1 MIVLVFVAG
10 YLAIVL
16 EQPLRLHKTSS
27 ALLTGVLCWTVLALR
42 HGASVAPRVEAQ
54 LGDIASVLF
63 FLLGAMAIVELIDA
77 HDGFDLVT
85 ARITVSG
92 RRRLLGVVA
101 AVTFLLSAVLD
112 NLTTAIVMMTVV
124 RKLLRDDDDRRLFGG
139 VVVLAANAGGV
150 WSPIGDVT
158 TTMLWT
164 GGEVSAL
171 GVVRRLFV
179 PSLVSLAVPV
189 LWIARRLHGDRGALS
204 MPGDEATVAA
214 PDDASSPH
222 VAAKNTTPRE
232 RATVLVV
239 GVAGLVVVPV
249 FRALTHL
256 PPVLGVLL
264 ALGALGA
271 VTDLLHKH
279 EDPDRRSALSIAGAL
294 QRIDAPS
301 VLFFLGILLAVGA
314 LASDGALA
322 RLARFLDAHIGSPD
336 VVTLCIGLASAVVDN
351 VPLVAAAR
359 GMYGHAQFPMDHR
372 FWVFLAYCAGTGGS
386 ILVIG
391 SAAGVAVMGLQRI
404 TFGWYL
410 RNLSLPALAGYLAG
424 ALTFLGTEWLRG

>member
-189 LWIARRLHGDRGALS
+189 LWIARRLHGDRFATTLPSEPTTGA
-204 MPGDEATVAA
+204 PHDDPTPQAT
-214 PDDASSPH
+214 PRL
-222 VAAKNTTPRE
+222 TTPRE

-239 GVAGLVVVPV
+239 GVAGLVLVPA

>member
-1 MIVLVFVAG
+1 MVLVLVFFVG
-10 YLAIVL
+10 YVAIVL
-16 EQPLRLHKTSS
+16 DQPLRLHKTSS

-42 HGASVAPRVEAQ
+42 RGASVASRVEAQ
-54 LGDIASVLF
+54 LGDIAAVLF

-85 ARITVSG
+85 ARITVKG

-101 AVTFLLSAVLD
+101 ALTFVLSAVLD
-112 NLTTAIVMMTVV
+112 NLASAIVMMTVV
-124 RKLLRDDDDRRLFGG
+124 RKLLRDEGDRCLFGG
-139 VVVLAANAGGV
+139 VVVLAANAGGA
-150 WSPIGDVT
+150 WSPLGDVT

-179 PSLVSLAVPV
+179 PSLVGLAVPV
-189 LWIARRLHGDRGALS
+189 LWIGRRLRGDRQAF
-204 MPGDEATVAA
+204 VAA
-214 PDDASSPH
+214 SASAPEVAADGAPADASS
-222 VAAKNTTPRE
+222 ATTSPRE
-232 RATVLVV
+232 RATVLVLGVV
-239 GVAGLVVVPV
+239 GLIFVPV
-249 FRALTHL
+249 YRALTHL

-271 VTDLLHKH
+271 VTELIHQHK
-279 EDPDRRSALSIAGAL
+279 DPDRRNALSIAGAL

-322 RLARFLDAHIGSPD
+322 RLARFLDAHLGDAD

-372 FWVFLAYCAGTGGS
+372 FWVCLAYCAGTGGS

-410 RNLSLPALAGYLAG
+410 RNLTLPALAGYAAG
-424 ALTFLGTEWLRG
+424 ALTFLATEWLRG